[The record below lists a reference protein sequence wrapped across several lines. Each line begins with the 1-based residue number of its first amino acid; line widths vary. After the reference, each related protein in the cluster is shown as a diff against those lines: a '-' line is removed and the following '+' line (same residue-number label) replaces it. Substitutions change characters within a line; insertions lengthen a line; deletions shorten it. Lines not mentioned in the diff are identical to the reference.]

1 MQPDH
6 ACSPRARAASHPA
19 TAARVAAATG
29 TAISG
34 RSRAPVRRC
43 TPRPRMVEST
53 THEASQPMPSA
64 ATPTPRSGTSR
75 YPGCRRCD
83 GRSQR
88 RRRVAQRVQ
97 RAGRRNGDRSTEDES
112 RTSPG
117 NHRPGRLPTGAE
129 QHRDKDLCGRSQR
142 RQHQARGNCSHARG
156 ALDGR
161 PQLSSRSNEPCR
173 RGIGHTPNASKS
185 SMGTPSTCRARA
197 HCPSALSGDR
207 DRPGV
212 EALIASEVRD
222 LCRLEP

>member
-1 MQPDH
+1 MPPDH

-43 TPRPRMVEST
+43 TPRPRMLEST

-64 ATPTPRSGTSR
+64 ATPDTEKRKRRDT
-75 YPGCRRCD
+75 PGCRRCD

-97 RAGRRNGDRSTEDES
+97 RAGRRNGDRPTEDES
-112 RTSPG
+112 RTCPG

-173 RGIGHTPNASKS
+173 RGIGHTPQRLEEQH
-185 SMGTPSTCRARA
+185 GDPEY
-197 HCPSALSGDR
+197 LSGEGPLPER
-207 DRPGV
+207 TRSGT
-212 EALIASEVRD
+212 AYRLAS
-222 LCRLEP
+222 